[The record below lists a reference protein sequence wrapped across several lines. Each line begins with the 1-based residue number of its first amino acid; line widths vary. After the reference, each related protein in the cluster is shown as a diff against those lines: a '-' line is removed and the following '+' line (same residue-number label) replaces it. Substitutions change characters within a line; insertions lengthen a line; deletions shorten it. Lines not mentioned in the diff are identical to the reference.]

1 VGSVVCDVA
10 FAALVCTVVAVVSEI
25 APATMADVVTATV
38 TDAVMTTVMQ
48 TVVRTMSRT
57 MMRALLAA
65 VSGTMSR
72 VMTGAMKTAINRA
85 MMKAVI
91 AAMMPVTTTAAFG
104 VAANSEPTL
113 LLREAQGVRIP
124 DLFVGASWAVQE
136 ALCRPSGAARILCLV
151 IPGDGPCRIRTCD
164 HRIKNQVLFHLS

>member
-1 VGSVVCDVA
+1 VGPVVRHVVVA
-10 FAALVCTVVAVVSEI
+10 AMACTMMAVVSE
-25 APATMADVVTATV
+25 TLSVTVTDVVTATV
-38 TDAVMTTVMQ
+38 MDAVMTAVMQ
-48 TVVRTMSRT
+48 AVGRTMSRT
-57 MMRALLAA
+57 MMRAMLAA

-72 VMTGAMKTAINRA
+72 VMTGAMKTAMNRA

-113 LLREAQGVRIP
+113 LLRVYESWTCLF
-124 DLFVGASWAVQE
+124 DLAEPGRRRYAA
-136 ALCRPSGAARILCLV
+136 RSGAARILCLV
-151 IPGDGPCRIRTCD
+151 VPGDGPCRIRTCD